1 MYKRPLIKLCLS
13 LIPCSYI
20 LCVSAS
26 AYALDDSSIN
36 WAYGGHTKYQFIHTQ
51 IPQDSVLH
59 QINGDSLQDHNLEAR
74 LKVSARRER
83 VDFNTHIQFVT
94 VHSDSLSGFREFPLP
109 VYPGQGVINDNRR
122 WFDLTHEFNNEGKN
136 ATLLRLDRLNVGF
149 TGEKTVVRF
158 GRQAI
163 SWGNGLL
170 FTPMDILNP
179 FDPTAVDKEYKTGDD
194 MLYGQYLLDNG
205 NDIQTVGVVRRHP
218 VSGEVDR
225 HQSTLAGKYHGFRGS
240 KEYDFLLAEH
250 YDEIVVGLGASTDFG
265 GAIWRADLV
274 WNETDSG
281 SVFSAVAGG
290 SYSGVIGGHNWSGF
304 MEYFYNGFGQTGGDY
319 SVAGIAANTELLKRL
334 TRGELF
340 NLGRH
345 YLGVSVTI
353 ETTPLLNLTPNIFV
367 NLTDPSALAQFV
379 LSYDWKQDIQVL
391 TALSFPIGPN
401 GSEYGGIDAVQP
413 GLYVSTGPSL
423 FAQLAWYF

>member
-1 MYKRPLIKLCLS
+1 MYKRQLINRCLGLLLCSSGLCFSVLS
-13 LIPCSYI
+13 YAQGD
-20 LCVSAS
+20 SATDWS
-26 AYALDDSSIN
+26 F
-36 WAYGGHTKYQFIHTQ
+36 GGHTKFQFIHTL
-51 IPQDSVLH
+51 IPQDSVLN
-59 QINGDSLQDHNLEAR
+59 QINDDSLQDLNFEAR
-74 LKVSARRER
+74 LKISARRDR
-83 VDFNTHIQFVT
+83 WDFNTHVQFIG
-94 VHSDSLSGFREFPLP
+94 VHSDTLSGFRNLP
-109 VYPGQGVINDNRR
+109 SLIYPGTGVINDDRR
-122 WFDLTHEFNNEGKN
+122 WFNLTHELNNEGKN
-136 ATLLRLDRLNVGF
+136 ATLVRLDRLNVGF
-149 TGEKTVVRF
+149 TGDNTVIRF

-205 NDIQTVGVVRRHP
+205 NDVQTVAVVRRHP
-218 VSGEVDR
+218 ISEEVDR
-225 HQSTLAGKYHGFRGS
+225 HQSTLAGKYHGFWGS
-240 KEYDFLLAEH
+240 KEYDILLAEH
-250 YDEIVVGLGASTDFG
+250 YGEMVLGLGASTDFS
-265 GAIWRADLV
+265 GAIWRGDLV

-281 SVFSAVAGG
+281 SVFSAVAGA

-304 MEYFYNGFGQTGGDY
+304 MEYFYNGFGQSGGDY

-334 TRGELF
+334 ARGELF

-367 NLTDPSALAQFV
+367 NLTDPSALAQLV
-379 LSYDWKQDIQVL
+379 LSYDWKQDIQIL
-391 TALSFPIGPN
+391 AALSFPIGPN
-401 GSEYGGIDAVQP
+401 GSEYGGIDAPQP
-413 GLYVSTGPSL
+413 GLYVSTGPSV